1 MSYDVRLVIDTG
13 GEEPHEIAWWNIT
26 YNLRAMF
33 AEGGLRLREWHG
45 LPATVVEPAVRDAI
59 RQMREDPA
67 RFRRHNPS
75 NGWGD
80 YDSCLHWLEVVADG
94 MAEHPRTTVT
104 VT

>member
-13 GEEPHEIAWWNIT
+13 AHEPVEVAWWNIT

-33 AEGGLRLREWHG
+33 AEGGLAIRDWHG
-45 LPATVVEPAVRDAI
+45 LRADQVEPAVRDAI
-59 RQMREDPA
+59 RQMRQDPP
-67 RFRRHNPS
+67 RFRRHNPP

-94 MAEHPRTTVT
+94 MAEHHRTEVRVT
-104 VT
+104 